1 MTWRIPMKPILRK
14 RIVERWMWILKAP
27 WISELKLSLYIF
39 FLPCIS
45 NVIYVY
51 CLCLKDTITCI
62 WMLWFFNTWR
72 HVYNPEKEP
81 GIRRNMECL
90 MKNICIFGWKK
101 LCLWALEERQII
113 LGKSNKCLDVWMKG
127 SGEKDPGFRRKTAPS
142 WRTVSC
148 CNTYSP
154 ESLLPETWF
163 AKNFLSIFPA
173 AGNFH
178 FWIFEDWES
187 SECGSVQCMRM
198 GGGET
203 LLHFQLPSLQC
214 TFPFSL
220 LLSFNP
226 YNWIS
231 LPT

>member
-1 MTWRIPMKPILRK
+1 MST
-14 RIVERWMWILKAP
+14 ILKRSQALEEI
-27 WISELKLSLYIF
+27 WNVWWKYLYF
-39 FLPCIS
+39 
-45 NVIYVY
+45 
-51 CLCLKDTITCI
+51 
-62 WMLWFFNTWR
+62 WM
-72 HVYNPEKEP
+72 
-81 GIRRNMECL
+81 
-90 MKNICIFGWKK
+90 KK

-220 LLSFNP
+220 LLSINP

>member
-1 MTWRIPMKPILRK
+1 MS
-14 RIVERWMWILKAP
+14 IVYRHRCM
-27 WISELKLSLYIF
+27 
-39 FLPCIS
+39 
-45 NVIYVY
+45 
-51 CLCLKDTITCI
+51 KDTITCI
-62 WMLWFFNTWR
+62 WLLWFFNTWR

-220 LLSFNP
+220 LLSLNP